1 MISLELEYFDLRK
14 ICNSGQIFRMYE
26 RKDGIFD
33 VYSGDRHLR
42 LRQHNAKDQQ
52 EETGAVNRD
61 TGKSYSTDLKMT
73 VNVDLDCTQQ
83 EFDSYWKRYFDLERD
98 YGEIVR
104 TAMKKDRSG
113 RCSDE
118 FVAQACAYGAGIR
131 ILHQDIW
138 EMLISFIISQQKQIP
153 SIRKCIEALCE
164 RFGER
169 MDGWYAFPTPEAIA
183 GGGLEGLKGLSLGY
197 RERYI
202 YETAVRYLTEGLPY
216 DRVESM
222 GLEAAL
228 DYFTSFCGV
237 GVKVAN
243 CVCLFGA
250 GYVDAFPIDTH
261 IKDILY
267 REYYLK
273 NEKSRIAKGR
283 CGTGPET
290 GAEISAESKL
300 SQADY
305 EELVRANFD
314 RFRGYR
320 GIVQQWIFAKEVS
333 GR

>member
-1 MISLELEYFDLRK
+1 MVTIVTIETGYFDLQK
-14 ICNSGQIFRMYE
+14 ICDSGQIFRMYGHG
-26 RKDGIFD
+26 DGTFE
-33 VYSGDRHLR
+33 VFSRDRHLR
-42 LRQHNAKDQQ
+42 LRQQGKRVDFFCTK
-52 EETGAVNRD
+52 EEFEG
-61 TGKSYSTDLKMT
+61 
-73 VNVDLDCTQQ
+73 
-83 EFDSYWKRYFDLERD
+83 YWRRYFDLDRD
-98 YGEIVR
+98 YGKMAEAA
-104 TAMKKDRSG
+104 TKKTRSG
-113 RCSDE
+113 RYEDE
-118 FVAQACAYGAGIR
+118 FVARACAFGAGIR

-164 RFGER
+164 RFGEKKQ
-169 MDGWYAFPTPEAIA
+169 DTNTDTWYAFPTAEAIA
-183 GGGLEGLKGLSLGY
+183 AGGPEGLKGLSLGY

-216 DRVESM
+216 EEVENM

-228 DYFTSFCGV
+228 AYFTSFCGV

-273 NEKSRIAKGR
+273 NEKTRITKGR